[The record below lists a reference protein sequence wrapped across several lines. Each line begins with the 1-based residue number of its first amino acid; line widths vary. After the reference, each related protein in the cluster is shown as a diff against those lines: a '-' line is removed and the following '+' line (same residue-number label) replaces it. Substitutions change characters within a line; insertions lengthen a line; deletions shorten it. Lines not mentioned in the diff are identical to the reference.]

1 MKIRLAL
8 ILFFMISFSSFG
20 MSKEEMKLEW
30 VNHIAGIIYAEAI
43 NEEYYVKSL
52 VATVIW
58 VRADEKSYNIYKTV
72 SISKQ
77 FASPKFGEGEHWEE
91 CLKLAKE
98 MYNGTFRAQSV
109 ILGNGKVIQP
119 DHFFHG
125 RSPWWARDKIWRRV
139 GGLKFLRL
147 DSYRRGTE

>member
-1 MKIRLAL
+1 MIYKKFCPVL
-8 ILFFMISFSSFG
+8 ILFISLNFIALGSSLN
-20 MSKEEMKLEW
+20 KTNYL
-30 VNHIAGIIYAEAI
+30 AGVIYAEAN
-43 NEEYYVKSL
+43 NEEYYGKSL

-58 VRADEKSYNIYKTV
+58 IRADESQNNIHKVIT
-72 SISKQ
+72 IPRQ
-77 FASPKFGEGEHWEE
+77 FAEPKYGDGKQWEE

-98 MYNGTFRAQSV
+98 MYNGTFKAQSV

-125 RSPWWARDKIWRRV
+125 TEPWWARDKMWHKV

-147 DSYRRGTE
+147 DSYRKGSL